1 MKNNLKI
8 ILTFLIANFFVVPN
22 INSQE
27 IFNFNVTNIEISENG
42 NLFKGYG
49 GGEANTNDGVTI
61 IADRFEYDKLNTILS
76 AEGNVFYKDT
86 KRNIIIE
93 ANQIIY
99 LKKLETIKA
108 SGDIKIIDNLQ
119 KIILTS
125 ENLKYSKIKKLF
137 EADTNVEINDI
148 FRELYI
154 SAEKILYFSENQEII
169 ADTNAQLINNKKN
182 ISVKS
187 EKISYK
193 KKLDRFLTSGITEAN
208 IYSKYKFLSKD
219 VNYDGNLD
227 ELSSVYKTKISSKFS
242 TYELDEFN
250 FQIKNEY
257 LKGKN
262 IFVFHNEKS
271 GEKEGD
277 KFYIENG
284 FFDLKNENFKTGP
297 IKINLKKNTFD
308 RSKNDP
314 RLYGISSSKTN
325 NVTSLKKA
333 VFTSC
338 EKRDKCP
345 PWNIQASE
353 IKHDKDKKQLIYKD
367 AVLKV
372 YDVPV
377 FYFPKFFHPDPSVK
391 RQSGF
396 LLPRLNN
403 SNILGSSIS
412 TPYFYEISDNKDMT
426 FTPNIFSKNIQM
438 LQTEF
443 RQQNKNSYLIT
454 DFGFVKDFKSS
465 QINKKKNINHFFGKF
480 TKKFELD
487 NFIDNSINL
496 FVERLNKDTYLKIF
510 NSNLSQ
516 STIKPK
522 NPDVLN
528 SGVDFFLEHEKY
540 KLTGGFNI
548 YEDLTVTDKDRFQF
562 ILPYYNFTKNINSL
576 DIGTFNFSSRGD
588 NILDNTNNMKSK
600 VINDFSFKTNNLIF
614 DELGIKNNFNVYFKN
629 LNSVGKNV
637 SNYKSSPQIELQSL
651 LEFNSELPLIK
662 YDKDTIQT
670 LIPRISYK
678 FNPGDM
684 KNHSDA
690 ERKININNI
699 FDANRI
705 GVDDTFEAGS
715 SLTLGINY
723 KNENSLDSSRFLEY
737 NLATVFRDNDEK
749 NIPSQTSLNK
759 KQSNIFGSINYNFSK
774 YGNLEYNFALNN
786 NIDNFEYNSISLGLS
801 LNNFITKFNF
811 IEEELQ
817 VGNTNI
823 FENVSTY
830 NFNENNM
837 VSFKTR
843 RNREINLTEY
853 YDLVYEYKIDCLTAG
868 IKFNKTYY
876 EDRDLKP
883 SENIM
888 FTISFYP
895 LTSIEQSFKK

>member
-1 MKNNLKI
+1 MKNNIVIII
-8 ILTFLIANFFVVPN
+8 ILFIANFVAV
-22 INSQE
+22 IDAKSKE

-42 NLFKGYG
+42 NLFKGYN
-49 GGEANTNDGVTI
+49 GGEATTNDGVKI
-61 IADRFEYDKLNTILS
+61 IAEQFEYNKFRTILS
-76 AEGNVFYKDT
+76 AEGNVFYEDAKQ
-86 KRNIIIE
+86 NIVIEANRIKYIKNFEIIE
-93 ANQIIY
+93 ATGDV
-99 LKKLETIKA
+99 KIKD
-108 SGDIKIIDNLQ
+108 DIG
-119 KIILTS
+119 KIILS
-125 ENLKYSKIKKLF
+125 AENVSYSKNKKLF
-137 EADTNVEINDI
+137 EANKNVEINDLN
-148 FRELYI
+148 RDLYI
-154 SAEKILYFSENQEII
+154 NAEKILYFSDNQKIV
-169 ADTNAQLINNKKN
+169 ADTNVRLINKKKN
-182 ISVKS
+182 ISIKA
-187 EKISYK
+187 EKITYD
-193 KKLDRFLTSGITEAN
+193 KKLNRFFTLGITEAD
-208 IYSKYKFLSKD
+208 IYSKHKLLSKD
-219 VNYDGNLD
+219 VNYDGNKD
-227 ELSSVYKTKISSKFS
+227 ELSSVSKTKISNKFS

-262 IFVFHNEKS
+262 ILVFKNEKF

-277 KFYIENG
+277 KFYVENG

-297 IKINLKKNTFD
+297 LKINLKKNTFD
-308 RSKNDP
+308 RSNNDP
-314 RLYGISSSKTN
+314 RLYGVSSSRVN

-338 EKRDKCP
+338 KKTDKCP

-372 YDVPV
+372 YDVPI

-396 LLPRLNN
+396 LLPRLNS

-412 TPYFYEISDNKDMT
+412 TPYFYEISENKDMT

-443 RQQNKNSYLIT
+443 RQQNKNSFLIA

-465 QINKKKNINHFFGKF
+465 EINEKKNINHFFGKF
-480 TKKFELD
+480 SKKFELD
-487 NFIDNSINL
+487 NFIDNKINL
-496 FVERLNKDTYLKIF
+496 FIERLNKDNYLKIF

-516 STIKPK
+516 SAIKPK

-528 SGVDFFLEHEKY
+528 SGVDFFLEHEKF
-540 KLTGGFNI
+540 KLTGGLNI
-548 YEDLTVTDKDRFQF
+548 YEDLTVTDKDRFQYV
-562 ILPYYNFTKNINSL
+562 LPYYNFTKNINSFNT
-576 DIGTFNFSSRGD
+576 GTLNFSSKGD

-600 VINDFSFKTNNLIF
+600 VINDLSFKTNNMIF
-614 DELGIKNNFNVYFKN
+614 DEIGIKNNFNVYFKN
-629 LNSVGKNV
+629 LNSIGKNV

-651 LEFNSELPLIK
+651 FELNSELPLIK
-662 YDKDTIQT
+662 YDENTTHT
-670 LIPRISYK
+670 LIPRISLK

-705 GVDDTFEAGS
+705 GVDDTFEEGG
-715 SLTLGINY
+715 SLTFGINY
-723 KNENSLDSSRFLEY
+723 KKENNLDYSKYIEY
-737 NLATVFRDNDEK
+737 NLATVFRNEEEN
-749 NIPSQTSLNK
+749 NIPSQTTLNK
-759 KQSNIFGSINYNFSK
+759 KQSNIFGSIDYNFSEF
-774 YGNLEYNFALNN
+774 GNLEYNFALDNKLN
-786 NIDNFEYNSISLGLS
+786 NFEYNSISLGLS

-811 IEEELQ
+811 IEEESK

-823 FENVSTY
+823 FENISEY
-830 NFNENNM
+830 NFNENNFL
-837 VSFKTR
+837 SFKTR
-843 RNREINLTEY
+843 RNREIDLTEY

-868 IKFNKTYY
+868 VKFNKTYY

-883 SENIM
+883 SQNIM

-895 LTSIEQSFKK
+895 LTSIEQSLR

>member
-1 MKNNLKI
+1 MKNNLVIVI
-8 ILTFLIANFFVVPN
+8 ILFFVNFFVVTN
-22 INSQE
+22 TKSIE
-27 IFNFNVTNIEISENG
+27 VFNFNVTNIEILENG
-42 NLFKGYG
+42 NLFKGDN
-49 GGEANTNDGVTI
+49 GGEVTTNDGVKIT
-61 IADRFEYDKLNTILS
+61 AEKFKYNRLSTTLS
-76 AEGNVFYKDT
+76 AEGNVLYKDA
-86 KRNIIIE
+86 KRDIIIE
-93 ANQIIY
+93 ANKITYIKNLEIVQATGNVKIKDNIEKI
-99 LKKLETIKA
+99 LLVAQKL
-108 SGDIKIIDNLQ
+108 S
-119 KIILTS
+119 
-125 ENLKYSKIKKLF
+125 YSKNKKLF
-137 EADTNVEINDI
+137 EANENVEIYDLNRD
-148 FRELYI
+148 LYI
-154 SAEKILYFSENQEII
+154 NAENIFYFSKNQKII
-169 ADTNAQLINNKKN
+169 ADKNAQLINNKKN
-182 ISVKS
+182 ISIKA
-187 EKISYK
+187 EKITYEK
-193 KKLDRFLTSGITEAN
+193 KINKFFTSGITEAD
-208 IYSKYKFLSKD
+208 IQSKYNFFSKD
-219 VNYDGNLD
+219 VNYDGNVE
-227 ELSSVYKTKISSKFS
+227 ELSSVSKTRISNKFS

-250 FQIKNEY
+250 FNIKKEY
-257 LKGKN
+257 LKGIN
-262 IFVFHNEKS
+262 ISIFQNVKS

-277 KFYIENG
+277 KFYVENG

-297 IKINLKKNTFD
+297 LKINLKKDTFD

-314 RLYGISSSKTN
+314 RLYGVSSSKVN

-338 EKRDKCP
+338 EKTDKCP

-377 FYFPKFFHPDPSVK
+377 FYFPKFFHPDPTVK

-412 TPYFYEISDNKDMT
+412 TPYFHEISENKDMT

-443 RQQNKNSYLIT
+443 RQKNKHSYLIT
-454 DFGFVKDFKSS
+454 DFGFVKGFKSS
-465 QINKKKNINHFFGKF
+465 EINQKKNINHFFGKF
-480 TKKFELD
+480 TKKFELN
-487 NFIDNSINL
+487 NFIDNKINL

-528 SGVDFFLEHEKY
+528 SGIDFFLEHEKF
-540 KLTGGFNI
+540 KLTGGLNI
-548 YEDLTVTDKDRFQF
+548 YEDLTITDKDRFQYV
-562 ILPYYNFTKNINSL
+562 LPYYNFTKNINSFNV
-576 DIGTFNFSSRGD
+576 GTINFSSKGD

-600 VINDFSFKTNNLIF
+600 VINDLSFKTNNMIF
-614 DELGIKNNFNVYFKN
+614 DDLGLKNNFNFYFKN
-629 LNSVGKNV
+629 LNSIGKNV

-651 LEFNSELPLIK
+651 FEFNSELPLIK
-662 YDKDTIQT
+662 YNEDITQT
-670 LIPRISYK
+670 LIPRISLK

-705 GVDDTFEAGS
+705 GVDDTFEEGG

-723 KNENSLDSSRFLEY
+723 KKENNLDYTKYIEY
-737 NLATVFRDNDEK
+737 NLATVLRNKEEN
-749 NIPSQTSLNK
+749 NIPSQTTLNK
-759 KQSNIFGSINYNFSK
+759 KQSNIFGSVNYSFSEF
-774 YGNLEYNFALNN
+774 GNLEYNFALDNKLE
-786 NIDNFEYNSISLGLS
+786 NFEYNSISLGLS

-811 IEEELQ
+811 IEEESQ

-823 FENVSTY
+823 FENISEY
-830 NFNENNM
+830 SFDENNFI
-837 VSFKTR
+837 SFKTR

-895 LTSIEQSFKK
+895 LTSIEQSVK